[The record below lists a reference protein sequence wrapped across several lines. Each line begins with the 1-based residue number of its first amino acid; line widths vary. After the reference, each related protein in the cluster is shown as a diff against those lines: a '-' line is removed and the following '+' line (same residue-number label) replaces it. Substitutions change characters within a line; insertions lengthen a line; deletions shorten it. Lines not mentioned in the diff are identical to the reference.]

1 MRTAMTLNGRAAS
14 FDAEARETLADTLR
28 ERAGLTALHLGC
40 EHGSCGA
47 CTVLVD
53 GAPVRSCLVL
63 TGQCEGRA
71 VVTLEGLAA
80 DPVMTALKAAF
91 HECHALQCG
100 FCTPGMLMTGRDII
114 RRFPVLDAAT
124 VRRELAGQICRCTGY
139 VGIVAAIVAAHA
151 AMAASVH
158 GETV

>member
-1 MRTAMTLNGRAAS
+1 MQTALTVNGRPARIA
-14 FDAEARETLADTLR
+14 AEARETLADTLR
-28 ERAGLTALHLGC
+28 ERLGLTGLHLGC

-63 TGQCEGRA
+63 TAMCEGRA
-71 VVTLEGLAA
+71 VETLEGLPADAA
-80 DPVMTALKAAF
+80 MLALKQAF

-100 FCTPGMLMTGRDII
+100 FCTPGMLMTARDILL
-114 RRFPVLDAAT
+114 RFPALDEAT

-139 VGIVAAIVAAHA
+139 VGIVAAILAAHA
-151 AMAASVH
+151 AATAQLH

>member
-1 MRTAMTLNGRAAS
+1 MQTALTVNGRPARIE
-14 FDAEARETLADTLR
+14 AEARETLADTLR
-28 ERAGLTALHLGC
+28 ERLGLTGLHLGC

-53 GAPVRSCLVL
+53 GAPARSCLVL
-63 TGQCEGRA
+63 TAMCEGRA
-71 VVTLEGLAA
+71 VDTLEGLKA
-80 DPVMTALKAAF
+80 DPAMLSLKRAF

-100 FCTPGMLMTGRDII
+100 FCTPGMLITARDILL
-114 RRFPVLDAAT
+114 RYEVLDEAT

-139 VGIVAAIVAAHA
+139 VGIVAAILAAHA
-151 AMAASVH
+151 AVAAIIH